1 MSSAQLRA
9 RFESWL
15 LAERGASPHTLRA
28 YGTELAGLEAFL
40 APRSLTEATLLDL
53 RGYLARR
60 ATEQTA
66 STVARRIASLRTF
79 YRWTLREGLLVES
92 PAERLQTPRV
102 RRPLPRVLEVEEAST
117 LVEEPIGEGWR
128 AARNAAILELGYG
141 CGLRVSELSGL
152 DLADVDR
159 AEGLVK
165 VRKGKGNKARLVPL
179 GPPARDAVQAYLGF
193 RGGQPGALF
202 LNPQGKRLGTR
213 GMYDVVRNSGVNNGL
228 AGVHPHALRHSFAT
242 HLLANGADIRSIQ
255 EMLGHES
262 LSTTQRYTQVDIE
275 QLRDAHRKAHPH
287 G

>member
-1 MSSAQLRA
+1 MASAPLRA
-9 RFESWL
+9 RFEDWL
-15 LAERGASPHTLRA
+15 RAERGASPHTLRA
-28 YGTELAGLEAFL
+28 YGVELAGLEAFL

-66 STVARRIASLRTF
+66 ATVARRIASLRTF
-79 YRWTLREGLLVES
+79 YRWTLREGLLTES

-117 LVEEPIGEGWR
+117 LVEQPIGEGWR

-152 DLADVDR
+152 DLADLDM
-159 AEGLVK
+159 AEGLLK
-165 VRKGKGNKARLVPL
+165 VQKGKGSKARLVPL
-179 GPPARDAVQAYLGF
+179 GPPARDAVRAYLSF
-193 RGGQPGALF
+193 RGHQAGALF

-213 GMYDVVRNSGVNNGL
+213 GLYDVVRNSGVNNGL

-242 HLLANGADIRSIQ
+242 HLLSNGADIRSIQ

-275 QLRDAHRKAHPH
+275 QLRAAHRKAHPH